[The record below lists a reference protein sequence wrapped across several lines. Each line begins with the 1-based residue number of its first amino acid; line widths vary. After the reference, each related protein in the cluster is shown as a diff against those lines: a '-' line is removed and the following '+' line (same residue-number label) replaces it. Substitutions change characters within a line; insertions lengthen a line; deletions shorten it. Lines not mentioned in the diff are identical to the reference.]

1 MAPPAH
7 VIHVQSDESDGS
19 DLEIIEFQ
27 QDTESLLNNPHPAE
41 KPKTVKKLS
50 DVECPICFD
59 EVTSATTTSCGH
71 IFCLE
76 CILQSIASLLARGQ
90 TRGKKGV
97 GLCPLCRDRVNF
109 KETTVLRIRT
119 GKRVL
124 PPDLEPKTL
133 DAPADST
140 QDTPL

>member
-1 MAPPAH
+1 MSSPAH

-27 QDTESLLNNPHPAE
+27 QDTASLLNNPHAAE

-59 EVTSATTTSCGH
+59 EISSATATSCGH

-90 TRGKKGV
+90 TKGKKGV
-97 GLCPLCRDRVNF
+97 GLCPLCRDRVSF

-119 GKRVL
+119 GRKVQ
-124 PPDLEPKTL
+124 PPDLGQKTL
-133 DAPADST
+133 DKPADNE
-140 QDTPL
+140 